1 MPTAPGICSCC
12 PMFFSY
18 YSTWNGIISSLV
30 WWENIWRHWCS
41 IATSA
46 ERQEQRRN
54 SHALLSKLPPVPHT
68 NPKLSMRPLLL
79 CQFFVCEFIL
89 LLEYNCFT
97 GEGNG
102 YPLQYSYPDLIISLH
117 HESGHGLGGSFAQG
131 LTRLQ
136 SRCQPGCILIRR
148 LDWGKN
154 RLPNSLRLLAE
165 FIS

>member
-46 ERQEQRRN
+46 EQQEQRRN

-68 NPKLSMRPLLL
+68 NPKLSMGPLLP
-79 CQFFVCEFIL
+79 CQFFVCVFIL

-102 YPLQYSYPDLIISLH
+102 YPLQYSYPENSM
-117 HESGHGLGGSFAQG
+117 GWGGWWATVHGVTKSRPQLSDWAHNCF
-131 LTRLQ
+131 TRL
-136 SRCQPGCILIRR
+136 C
-148 LDWGKN
+148 
-154 RLPNSLRLLAE
+154 
-165 FIS
+165 

>member
-68 NPKLSMRPLLL
+68 NPKLSMRPLLP

-102 YPLQYSYPDLIISLH
+102 YPLQYSYPENSM
-117 HESGHGLGGSFAQG
+117 GWGAWWATVHGVTKSRPQLSDWAHNCF
-131 LTRLQ
+131 TRL
-136 SRCQPGCILIRR
+136 C
-148 LDWGKN
+148 
-154 RLPNSLRLLAE
+154 
-165 FIS
+165 